1 MRSRIP
7 DSRDADDCTPDG
19 VGYGRP
25 PLHTRFK
32 AGQSGNPKGRPKN
45 RKNIS
50 TVVMQVLDEKIKI
63 KEGDKIKTVTKGEA
77 MVRGTVLKALKGD
90 TKSVMMVVELEEKI
104 QQEQK
109 STPRR
114 VVYMPAPVKSDDEW
128 FERYAPKEIV
138 EARLKARESGS
149 DTVSDTSSG
158 KP

>member
-7 DSRDADDCTPDG
+7 DSQDADDRTAEG

-25 PLHTRFK
+25 PAHTRFK
-32 AGQSGNPKGRPKN
+32 PGQSGNPKGRPKH

-50 TVVMQVLDEKIKI
+50 TVFREVLNENIKI
-63 KEGDKIKTVTKGEA
+63 KEGDKIKTVSKAEA

-90 TKSVMMVVELEEKI
+90 TKSVMMVLELDEKI

-109 STPRR
+109 SAPTR
-114 VVYMPAPVKSDDEW
+114 VVRMPLPVRSIDEW
-128 FERYAPKEIV
+128 FERYAPKDIV
-138 EARLKARESGS
+138 EARLKAKESGS
-149 DTVSDTSSG
+149 DTVSDTSPG